1 MTDTMSIESLMIRP
15 LRICIYVQHLLGTGH
30 LVRMMTLAETL
41 SEFGHEV
48 TLLSGGFYHTR
59 ESVNYRFHSLPPLRA
74 AADRFDV
81 LLDENGDAVD
91 ERFKMRRVGE
101 LLGIVEDS
109 HPDVVL
115 IETFPFGRRQMEF
128 ELVPLLELTK
138 SMNPSPIVLSSIRDI
153 LQKRKAKRY
162 PETLAK
168 LQRWFD
174 GVIVHGD
181 PCLVPLSASFPLAN
195 EITNLHYSG
204 YLTHGGA
211 HKRSAEQ
218 QVGQGEVIV
227 SAGGGAVGTELL
239 VNAIHAKSLS
249 SLSDRIWRILVGQN
263 AQEEAQAVLSR
274 IGVDN
279 VIIEPNRPDFFNLLQ
294 GCRLSISQA
303 GYNTCMDI
311 LAANPRAVLVP
322 FGHHGETE
330 QLQRAQIFQEKGLAW
345 MVEETTLMPAT
356 LAEGIEQ
363 ALAMPPPPSLEINRE
378 GAVNT
383 AKIIYDLWQKSS
395 GYASGEH

>member
-1 MTDTMSIESLMIRP
+1 MINMMSNEHSVLRP

-41 SEFGHEV
+41 SDFGHKV
-48 TLLSGGFYHTR
+48 TLLSGGFYDKPN
-59 ESVNYRFHSLPPLRA
+59 SVNYRFHSLPSLRA

-81 LLDENGDAVD
+81 LLDENGNAVD
-91 ERFKMRRVGE
+91 ERFKTRRMGE

-109 HPDVVL
+109 QPDVVL

-138 SMNPSPIVLSSIRDI
+138 SMDPKPMVLSSIRDI

-162 PETLAK
+162 PETLTK

-174 GVIVHGD
+174 GVVVHGD
-181 PCLVPLSASFPLAN
+181 PCLIPLSASFPLAN
-195 EITNLHYSG
+195 EIPNLYYSG

-211 HKRSAEQ
+211 RDQNVEQ

-227 SAGGGAVGTELL
+227 SAGGGAVGMDLL
-239 VNAIHAKSLS
+239 SNAIRAKSLS
-249 SLSDRIWRILVGQN
+249 SLSDRLWRILVGQN
-263 AQEEAQAVLSR
+263 AAKEAQSVLSR

-279 VIIEPNRPDFFNLLQ
+279 VVVEPNRPDFFNLLK
-294 GCRLSISQA
+294 GCQLSISQA

-311 LAANPRAVLVP
+311 IAANTRAVLVP

-330 QLQRAQIFQEKGLAW
+330 QLQRAKVFHEKGLAW
-345 MVEETTLMPAT
+345 MVEEAT
-356 LAEGIEQ
+356 LTPHALADAIEQ
-363 ALAMPPPPSLEINRE
+363 AMAMPPPPSLNINRE

-383 AKIIYDLWQKSS
+383 AKIICDLCSK
-395 GYASGEH
+395 H